1 MDTDFYL
8 LKIKSQFNK
17 ITLKHYIFSFG
28 IFFIFSILFF
38 SYRYFISIQNKK
50 AFKDL
55 NELVIRYE
63 AMYGESNKDPYEEFL
78 NDINI
83 SIEKN
88 KWCSFL
94 NYFLLCKA
102 VCLFN
107 LEKNDEALGI
117 IEKINKFIKNNFD
130 NEWTFV
136 FYISSALH
144 LLRQKDKKY
153 NDIGLK
159 MIKECIKLK
168 ENPLHEAALFY
179 YGLHLLHSKGLD
191 EANVVWK
198 PFEFDPRYKNSV
210 YASLLQ
216 KARNFDI

>member
-1 MDTDFYL
+1 MDTNLYL
-8 LKIKSQFNK
+8 FRIKSCFNK
-17 ITLKHYIFSFG
+17 IKFKYYIYFFVFIF
-28 IFFIFSILFF
+28 IFFISFFVYKRFIL
-38 SYRYFISIQNKK
+38 NKNK
-50 AFKDL
+50 IAFKDL

-63 AMYGESNKDPYEEFL
+63 GLQGETNNEPYEEFL

-107 LEKNDEALGI
+107 LEKNDEALQI
-117 IEKINKFIKNNFD
+117 IESIKKFIKNNFC

-144 LLRQKDKKY
+144 LLRQGDKKY
-153 NDIGLK
+153 NDIGLN
-159 MIKECIKLK
+159 MINECMRFK
-168 ENPLHEAALFY
+168 ENPLHEAAIFY
-179 YGLHLLHSKGLD
+179 YGLHLFHSKGLN
-191 EANVVWK
+191 EANVVWR
-198 PFEFDPRYKNSV
+198 PFEFDPKYKNSV